1 MLDTMCNKRWAS
13 NPVGAVAA
21 TNTAGAGGASRGI
34 GWKGYEDVL
43 RMLPGKSFDE
53 VQRLDDGTIRSKSSK
68 YKDLIYNNL

>member
-13 NPVGAVAA
+13 NPVGAGAT

-43 RMLPGKSFDE
+43 RMLPGISFGLIA
-53 VQRLDDGTIRSKSSK
+53 RKIRFREFF
-68 YKDLIYNNL
+68 N